1 LEQDWRL
8 IVQIAEESIDI
19 ARDVS
24 EVFAFVSDISNDVT
38 WHTTV
43 VEGHRVS
50 DGPIGPGARFEGT
63 YDSHRRTLDTPP
75 DPANFQPLVAT
86 ITEYVPDRALRTRV
100 EFTGPLRGV
109 GARVLGRWFDLTF
122 RFEPVP
128 GGTRVFR
135 GGDIRPV
142 ALVRPIIPLFMR
154 ANTGR
159 SRYLLANLKRAIE
172 GPR

>member
-1 LEQDWRL
+1 MR
-8 IVQIAEESIDI
+8 IAEESIDI
-19 ARDVS
+19 ARDAS
-24 EVFAFVSDISNDVT
+24 EVFAFVSDMTNDVK

-50 DGPIGPGARFEGT
+50 DGPIGLGARFEGT
-63 YDSHRRTLDTPP
+63 YDSHRRALDTPP

-109 GARVLGRWFDLTF
+109 GARVLGRSFDLTF

-128 GGTRVFR
+128 DGTRVFR

-142 ALVRPIIPLFMR
+142 ALTAPILPIFMR
-154 ANTGR
+154 ANAGR
-159 SRYLLANLKRAIE
+159 SRYLLAYLKRAVE
-172 GPR
+172 GQR

>member
-1 LEQDWRL
+1 M
-8 IVQIAEESIDI
+8 QIPDESIDI

-24 EVFAFVSDISNDVT
+24 EVFAFVSDVSNDVK

-50 DGPIGPGARFEGT
+50 DGPIGPGSRFEGT
-63 YDSHRRTLDTPP
+63 YDSHRHTLDTPP
-75 DPANFQPLVAT
+75 DPSNFQSLVAT

-100 EFTGPLRGV
+100 EFTGPPRGV
-109 GARVLGRWFDLTF
+109 GARVLGRAFDLTF

-142 ALVRPIIPLFMR
+142 ALVRPILPLFMR
-154 ANTGR
+154 ANSRR
-159 SRYLLANLKRAIE
+159 SRYLLGNLKQAIE
-172 GPR
+172 GQA